1 MIKNR
6 ESFMEKMKNVGIETG
21 IHYKPVHTMTK
32 YKNSI
37 KLPVTEKIGKEIV
50 SIPIHPNLDEADIRK
65 IIKYVNK
72 FAE

>member
-1 MIKNR
+1 
-6 ESFMEKMKNVGIETG
+6 
-21 IHYKPVHTMTK
+21 MTK

-37 KLPVTEKIGKEIV
+37 KLPVTEKVGKEIV
-50 SIPIHPNLDEADIRK
+50 SIPIHPNLKRDDIKK